1 MSSST
6 VGVGVDDLVTGE
18 AVALEL
24 PAAGIAIRALSGF
37 VDVVIAGMALF
48 AGLFLVSLMSLS
60 ADAAIIGAA
69 LTVLVAL
76 VTVGLPTTM
85 ETLTRGRSVGKLATG
100 LRTVR
105 DDAGPIG
112 FRHALTRALVGFVE
126 IWLLLGVPALISGLV
141 SNKGKRLGDYA
152 AGTYVV
158 RERVHLTLPP
168 PPMMPPHLAAW
179 AAGADIA
186 RLPDGLAMAVRQF
199 LMRAPLLSPP
209 SRATLGV
216 QLHDEVVTYVAPQPP
231 RHPSRG
237 RARGGHRRS
246 AAPRLDPA
254 AARRRAAPSAHPGG
268 PDRHHLHVASAT
280 EVRSCLRRSGPAQ
293 LPAIIVRPAISM
305 GLVWSLA
312 AMVQHRHSTNNE
324 TWVSPSETQARVP
337 DRGRRASSRSV
348 EGGRR

>member
-24 PAAGIAIRALSGF
+24 PSAGIALRTLSGF
-37 VDVVIAGMALF
+37 LDVSVAVLALIV
-48 AGLFLVSLMSLS
+48 GLLLAPLLTQG
-60 ADAAIIGAA
+60 ADEAIVAVA
-69 LTVLVAL
+69 TTVLMVL
-76 VTVGLPTTM
+76 VFVVLPTTL

-112 FRHALTRALVGFVE
+112 FRHAVTRALVGLVE
-126 IWLLLGVPALISGLV
+126 IWLLLGVPALVSGLV
-141 SNKGKRLGDYA
+141 SSKGKRLGDYA

-158 RERVHLTLPP
+158 RERVHITLPP

-209 SRATLGV
+209 SRATLGL
-216 QLHDEVVTYVAPQPP
+216 QLHDEVVAYLAPQPP
-231 RHPSRG
+231 AGTHPELVL
-237 RARGGHRRS
+237 
-246 AAPRLDPA
+246 AAVMAD
-254 AARRRAAPSAHPGG
+254 RRRRDWIRLQRDAA
-268 PDRHHLHVASAT
+268 L
-280 EVRSCLRRSGPAQ
+280 RSRLIPADPIDS
-293 LPAIIVRPAISM
+293 LPR
-305 GLVWSLA
+305 
-312 AMVQHRHSTNNE
+312 
-324 TWVSPSETQARVP
+324 
-337 DRGRRASSRSV
+337 
-348 EGGRR
+348 

>member
-37 VDVVIAGMALF
+37 LDLLIAGVALWVGTF
-48 AGLFLVSLMSLS
+48 VAAAMTQNADDAIAGVAM
-60 ADAAIIGAA
+60 
-69 LTVLVAL
+69 TVLLAMVS
-76 VTVGLPTTM
+76 VVLPTTM

-126 IWLLLGVPALISGLV
+126 IWALFGVPALVSALV
-141 SNKGKRLGDYA
+141 SSKGKRLGDYA

-158 RERVHLTLPP
+158 RERVHMTLPP

-179 AAGADIA
+179 AADADIA

-199 LMRAPLLSPP
+199 LMRAPLLSPH

-216 QLHDEVVTYVAPQPP
+216 QLRDEVVAYLAPQPP
-231 RHPSRG
+231 VGTHPELVL
-237 RARGGHRRS
+237 
-246 AAPRLDPA
+246 AAVIAD
-254 AARRRAAPSAHPGG
+254 RRRRDAIRLQRDAA
-268 PDRHHLHVASAT
+268 
-280 EVRSCLRRSGPAQ
+280 LRRRLIPRD
-293 LPAIIVRPAISM
+293 PID
-305 GLVWSLA
+305 
-312 AMVQHRHSTNNE
+312 ST
-324 TWVSPSETQARVP
+324 P
-337 DRGRRASSRSV
+337 
-348 EGGRR
+348 

>member
-37 VDVVIAGMALF
+37 LDLLIAGVALWV
-48 AGLFLVSLMSLS
+48 GLVVAALMTPN
-60 ADAAIIGAA
+60 ADDAIIGVAM
-69 LTVLVAL
+69 TVLVAL
-76 VTVGLPTTM
+76 VSVVLPTTM

-126 IWLLLGVPALISGLV
+126 IWALFGVPALVSGMV
-141 SNKGKRLGDYA
+141 SSKGKRLGDYA

-158 RERVHLTLPP
+158 RERVQMTLPP
-168 PPMMPPHLAAW
+168 APMMPPHLGAW

-199 LMRAPLLSPP
+199 LLRAPLLSPH
-209 SRATLGV
+209 SRAALGV
-216 QLHDEVVTYVAPQPP
+216 QLHDEVVTYL
-231 RHPSRG
+231 
-237 RARGGHRRS
+237 
-246 AAPRLDPA
+246 APRPPVGTHPELVLA
-254 AARRRAAPSAHPGG
+254 AVIADRRRRDAIRLQRDA
-268 PDRHHLHVASAT
+268 D
-280 EVRSCLRRSGPAQ
+280 LRRRLIPTD
-293 LPAIIVRPAISM
+293 PID
-305 GLVWSLA
+305 SL
-312 AMVQHRHSTNNE
+312 
-324 TWVSPSETQARVP
+324 
-337 DRGRRASSRSV
+337 SR
-348 EGGRR
+348 